1 MAGKHSKGKGR
12 PGVKT
17 VWIVLLALAVILG
30 AVLIWAC
37 TRPVVEISGEEA
49 ILAAGDAPD
58 EVKAPLEEPEEQI
71 TEEQPSPTPVP
82 ADPPDEIQAPLE
94 EPEDEELGA
103 GPEVPGT
110 EQTLTSAPRP
120 AFAEIYDGAGIQ
132 PVYQMADREGEGYAV
147 LARGNVFAGISQYEF
162 VYDSQDR
169 VTAMAETHYAF
180 YDGAT
185 PEALESL
192 AEAIG
197 AEAQPPE
204 AMDNVTV
211 TSEAAD
217 GYVLLRIRMEGMD
230 DPDVIDA
237 LTEIAFIPYTSDDYL
252 YFTRTRD
259 NLVNTIGY
267 TER

>member
-1 MAGKHSKGKGR
+1 MAGKHSKGKDR
-12 PGVKT
+12 PGGKT
-17 VWIVLLALAVILG
+17 VWIVLAALAVLLG

-58 EVKAPLEEPEEQI
+58 EVKAPEEEPEER
-71 TEEQPSPTPVP
+71 PGHTPVP
-82 ADPPDEIQAPLE
+82 ADPSDEIQAPLE

-110 EQTLTSAPRP
+110 EETLTSAPRP

-147 LARGNVFAGISQYEF
+147 LARGNVFTGISQYEF

-180 YDGAT
+180 YEGAT
-185 PEALESL
+185 PEDLEGL

-204 AMDNVTV
+204 PMDNVAV
-211 TSEAAD
+211 TCEAAD

-230 DPDVIDA
+230 DPHMIDA

-267 TER
+267 VER